1 MNLIE
6 LKGKGYKIVTNWQE
20 CNKKSIFLFNSNNN
34 TKFID
39 YKNLAFKKQCRFIIC
54 NIKLKKICK
63 HNFIKYYYY
72 KNQKDLDKI
81 ANIFFELNNLKIIF
95 VTGTNGKTS
104 IAYGA
109 NKLFSI
115 NGFRSCY
122 IGTLGFFINSKKI
135 KKLNNT
141 TPSYF
146 EILNL
151 LQIAKN
157 KNINYVF
164 IEISSIGYCEGR
176 IGNLT
181 YNYCILTNLKSDHLD
196 YHKNIKNYHSAKLN
210 LIKKNKTKN
219 SILFLQDDKLKNKF
233 NNFNQI
239 ITQSTFLYKN
249 KISIVQKKLGKFQIS
264 TKNRSYQ
271 IDSFN
276 DYMIKNIITILM
288 LYDKLFKLLP
298 LKINKSIF
306 PPGRSEIVYNKKNKI
321 IIIDYAHSKDAYENL
336 LCKLPLFKKNII
348 IIYGCG
354 GDRDKIKRPQ
364 IARVV
369 SKYTNLQII
378 TDDNPR
384 NEDPAS
390 IRNEIAT
397 YCKKSIN
404 VDGRKKAISKAI
416 SIMKKNDILLI
427 AGKGHEKTQEIKGK
441 VSLFDDEIVAKEYFD
456 KRFSL

>member
-1 MNLIE
+1 MNLND
-6 LKGKGYKIVTNWQE
+6 LKNRGYNIVTNWQE
-20 CNKKSIFLFNSNNN
+20 CNTKSIFILN
-34 TKFID
+34 TNEIKKFLD
-39 YKNLAFKKQCRFIIC
+39 YQKLASKRKCKYIIC
-54 NIKLKKICK
+54 DIKFKNKIK
-63 HNFIKYYYY
+63 QNQIKFFFY
-72 KNQKDLDKI
+72 KTQNDLFEIAKI
-81 ANIFFELNNLKIIF
+81 FYCFDNLKIVF

-109 NKLFSI
+109 NILFNI
-115 NGFRSCY
+115 NRYKSCY
-122 IGTLGFFINSKKI
+122 IGTLGFFINKKKI
-135 KKLNNT
+135 KSLKNT

-151 LQIAKN
+151 LQIASNYKV
-157 KNINYVF
+157 KYVF
-164 IEISSIGYCEGR
+164 IEVSSIGYSEGR
-176 IGNLT
+176 IGNLK
-181 YNYCILTNLKSDHLD
+181 YNYCVLTNLKSDHLD
-196 YHKNIKNYHSAKLN
+196 YHKNLKSYHLAKVN
-210 LIKKNKTKN
+210 LIKSHRSKN
-219 SILFLQDDKLKNKF
+219 SILFLQDDNLKIKF

-239 ITQSTFLYKN
+239 ITQSTFLSKN
-249 KISIVQKKLGKFQIS
+249 KISIIHKKLGKFQIS

-306 PPGRSEIVYNKKNKI
+306 PPGRSEIIYNKKNKI

-336 LCKLPLFKKNII
+336 LCKLPLFNKNII

-354 GDRDKIKRPQ
+354 GDRDKKKRSQ
-364 IARVV
+364 IAKVV

-390 IRNEIAT
+390 IR
-397 YCKKSIN
+397 KSLLKYSSNPIE
-404 VDGRKKAISKAI
+404 VPSRRMAIKFGI
-416 SIMKKNDILLI
+416 RYIKKNDGILII
-427 AGKGHEKTQEIKGK
+427 AGKGHEDTQNYKDK
-441 VSLFDDEIVAKEYFD
+441 HYLFNDRLISSNYAKN
-456 KRFSL
+456 L